1 MAFYRDA
8 VKYHLE
14 VEPNYVYPLAEIIMK
29 FEMPGS
35 GMPNYQERAELLAA
49 KANYGPAE
57 YYTQVIDA
65 LWRYWGIDQLEPTL
79 ARAREAQLR
88 LIKHHQRLGRIAAR
102 LMERRRKRKE
112 GAAD

>member
-1 MAFYRDA
+1 
-8 VKYHLE
+8 
-14 VEPNYVYPLAEIIMK
+14 
-29 FEMPGS
+29 MPGS

-79 ARAREAQLR
+79 ARAREAQLK
-88 LIKHHQRLGRIAAR
+88 LIKHHQKLGRIAAK
-102 LMERRRKRKE
+102 LIERRKKRQE